1 MSFFTRLL
9 SKPATVR
16 DQNPVSSIDTELEQV
31 EAAYL
36 CAERVFS
43 QATTSVLRFEREHLQ
58 AGAVMLVDSKA
69 YVRTNALSL
78 ADPEL
83 QKLCRGREDA
93 RALRNQLLNKGAQLL
108 KAAGKAR

>member
-1 MSFFTRLL
+1 ME
-9 SKPATVR
+9 
-16 DQNPVSSIDTELEQV
+16 TELAQA

-36 CAERVFS
+36 CAEKVFS
-43 QATTSVLRFEREHLQ
+43 QATTAVLRFEREHLQ

-83 QKLCRGREDA
+83 QKLCCVREDA
-93 RALRNQLLNKGAQLL
+93 RARRNELLNRRAQLL
-108 KAAGKAR
+108 KAAGKVR